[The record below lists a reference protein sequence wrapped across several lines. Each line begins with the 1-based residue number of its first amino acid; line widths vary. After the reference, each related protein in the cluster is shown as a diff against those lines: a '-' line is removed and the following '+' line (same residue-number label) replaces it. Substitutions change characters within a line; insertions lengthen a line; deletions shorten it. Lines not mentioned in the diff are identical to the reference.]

1 MDKLCYPIGHYS
13 PPQVITED
21 QLNLYILSIGSLP
34 TRVAEA
40 VADLTDEQLDTP
52 YRPGGWTLRQV
63 VHHLPDSHLNG
74 YTRQKLALTEENP
87 TIRPYD
93 EVAWAELPE
102 ARYADPSVSLALL
115 HALHQRWVLMLHQL
129 TASQLERTFV
139 HPDSG
144 QQTMRHHIG
153 LYAWHGEHHLAHITG
168 LKKRMG
174 W

>member
-1 MDKLCYPIGHYS
+1 MDKLRYPIGQFDLDAS
-13 PPQVITED
+13 ISED

-34 TRVAEA
+34 TKLAQA
-40 VADLTDEQLDTP
+40 VANLSDEQLDTP
-52 YRPGGWTLRQV
+52 YRPGGWTVRQV

-87 TIRPYD
+87 IIRPYD

-102 ARYADPSVSLALL
+102 AKTADPGISLTLL

-129 TASQLERTFV
+129 SREQLNRTFV
-139 HPDSG
+139 HPVSG
-144 QQTMRHHIG
+144 QQTIRQHIG
-153 LYAWHGEHHLAHITG
+153 LYAWHGEHHLAHITE
-168 LKKRMG
+168 LKKRMD